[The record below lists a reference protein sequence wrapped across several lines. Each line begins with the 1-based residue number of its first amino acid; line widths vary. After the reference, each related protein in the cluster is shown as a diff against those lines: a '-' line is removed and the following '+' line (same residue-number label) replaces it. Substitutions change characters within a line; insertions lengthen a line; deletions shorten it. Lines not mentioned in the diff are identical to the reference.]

1 MRILWL
7 VKEEKQHGSA
17 QVIVGGHYA
26 LLQAV
31 ISLFINPNSA
41 PFPRFFDR
49 AIFFMCMICLWTMSI
64 AMPYFYVQVYS
75 LQGINEDKKNIKIA
89 FSIIFI
95 FSK

>member
-26 LLQAV
+26 LLQAA

-49 AIFFMCMICLWTMSI
+49 AIVDVQD
-64 AMPYFYVQVYS
+64 MPLNYEHCHAIFLCPS
-75 LQGINEDKKNIKIA
+75 L
-89 FSIIFI
+89 
-95 FSK
+95 